1 MQKRDDQYWE
11 RKMQVF
17 LHDPMD
23 KALRIQGHE
32 ERAGR
37 IADAFGIGTASK
49 SDVRL
54 FDIIAAGLDRANLP
68 GYSSND
74 AQNGAVD
81 FSAQPQITHPI
92 TPGRLTFSEKF
103 STADQTNRQIVD
115 IVHQD
120 TASTEIRWDKQTYF
134 SYLFFVLRK
143 RLIAE
148 NAGNLG
154 FLWDRIP
161 ADSRIPDHSIW
172 NHAAMVSAIHTCVK
186 ESDLHRASMMV
197 FSLTP
202 VQPFIT
208 KTRKLRDHWV
218 ASVMLSWLSFEG
230 IRLVMNRLGP
240 DHILYP
246 SLQDQPLVEAGLAE
260 DFSRLL
266 QDCQEKTGL
275 IKDKTIASFPNK
287 FVFLAPAGREQAIA
301 REIQERIESR
311 WQTLAR
317 TVLQWLDKDN
327 PDLEEV
333 FQRQTTDFWQFN
345 WAGAHLVDLKGRDM
359 VDTLFDRQKFNDI
372 FETIQAFSRTCSD
385 AGYAYPV
392 THSLVQSVMAASK
405 NVPFTN
411 RSPEPGIKCPVCGE
425 FEILHGMSLKTDDPG
440 EYKKGADRFWNHIAG
455 RSGGALIKEGEA
467 LCSICAIKRLGPLAL
482 ATHDKAHILN
492 DIFKDESFPST
503 TEMATFEYRESL
515 RQEGKL
521 PPCRQNG
528 QLDPVEK
535 DLIDG
540 WHEAGQDTGRSET
553 DLYYAILMMDGDKM
567 GDLVNGTTIAAKW
580 KDVLHPELV
589 ERYTQNRLTTYRQ
602 LWMDEGYLDKQ
613 RILSP
618 ALHTTL
624 SESLGAFSLYV
635 VPRIIRQ
642 CRGRLIYA
650 GGDDVA
656 AVLPLSRAL
665 EAADQIRQVYRM
677 PFITLDETSGIHAL
691 GKETSG
697 QNPIFTMPG
706 KGKGISISGAVL
718 VCHHKQPLRGA
729 LEEAHLLLDQAAKEK
744 QGRNAVAIRLKKRS
758 GQSRDFAAK
767 WDAENIFCKGSK
779 PRKSVV
785 SSFMGVQEAYAREEL
800 SGTLIYRLPELEV
813 MVRSV
818 LDNTDQSLGTEK
830 IDQILRI
837 FAREILHS
845 GSLGNC
851 YPGKENDV
859 RRKEIAAGIA
869 ADLAG
874 ITIQWEKGSNRAP
887 GRWRYNAEAPVIARY
902 LSRGGATA

>member
-11 RKMQVF
+11 RKMQIF

-49 SDVRL
+49 SDVGL

-68 GYSSND
+68 GYSPND

-81 FSAQPQITHPI
+81 FVKYPQITHPI
-92 TPGRLTFSEKF
+92 TPGLLTFSEKF

-115 IVHQD
+115 IIHQD
-120 TASTEIRWDKQTYF
+120 TASTDIRWDKQTYF
-134 SYLFFVLRK
+134 NYLFFVLRK

-161 ADSRIPDHSIW
+161 ADSRISDHSIW

-186 ESDLHRASMMV
+186 ESDLNQASMMV

-218 ASVMLSWLSFEG
+218 ASVILSWFSFEG
-230 IRLVMNRLGP
+230 IRTVMDWLGP

-246 SLQDQPLVEAGLAE
+246 SLQDQPLVEAALAE
-260 DFSRLL
+260 YFGRLI

-275 IKDKTIASFPNK
+275 FKDKTVASFPNK
-287 FVFLAPAGREQAIA
+287 FVFLAPAGQEQAIA
-301 REIQERIESR
+301 RHIQEGIEAR
-311 WQTLAR
+311 WQALAK
-317 TVLQWLDKDN
+317 TILHWLDKDN
-327 PDLEEV
+327 PDLAEV
-333 FQRQTTDFWQFN
+333 FQRQAANFWQFN
-345 WAGAHLVDLKGRDM
+345 WTGAHLVDLKHRDM
-359 VDTLFDRQKFNDI
+359 VDTLFDQGKFNNI
-372 FETIQAFSRTCSD
+372 FETIQAFSRTYPD
-385 AGYAYPV
+385 ADYVYPV

-405 NVPFTN
+405 SVPYTN
-411 RSPEPGIKCPVCGE
+411 RVPEPGIKCPVCGE
-425 FEILHGMSLKTDDPG
+425 FEILHGMSLKTDHPG
-440 EYKKGADRFWNHIAG
+440 EYKKGADRFWNRIAG
-455 RSGGALIKEGEA
+455 RSGGFLIKEGEA

-482 ATHDKAHILN
+482 ATHDKGHILN
-492 DIFKDESFPST
+492 DIFKDETFPST

-515 RQEGKL
+515 RKEGKL
-521 PPCRQNG
+521 PPRRQNS
-528 QLDPVEK
+528 QLDPMEK
-535 DLIDG
+535 DLING
-540 WHEAGQDTGRSET
+540 WHDAGQETGKSET

-589 ERYTQNRLTTYRQ
+589 KRYTKNRLTTYRQ

-618 ALHTTL
+618 ALHATL
-624 SESLGAFSLYV
+624 SESLGTFSLYV
-635 VPRIIRQ
+635 VPRIIHQ

-656 AVLPLSRAL
+656 AVLPLSRAF
-665 EAADQIRQVYRM
+665 EAADRIRQVYRM
-677 PFITLDETSGIHAL
+677 PFITLDGSEVCSL
-691 GKETSG
+691 ENETSG
-697 QNPIFTMPG
+697 QQPVLLMPG
-706 KGKGISISGAVL
+706 DGPDISISGAVL
-718 VCHHKQPLRGA
+718 ICHHKQPLRGA
-729 LEEAHLLLDQAAKEK
+729 LEEAHQLLDQVAKQK
-744 QGRNAVAIRLKKRS
+744 QGRNAVVIRLKKRS

-767 WDAENIFCKGSK
+767 WDAENIFSTGTGLK
-779 PRKSVV
+779 KSVV
-785 SSFMGVQEAYAREEL
+785 SSFMGVQEAYTREEL

-818 LDNTDQSLGTEK
+818 LSHAGQPLSAEK
-830 IDQILRI
+830 IDRILRI

-845 GSLGNC
+845 GSLGKR
-851 YPGKENDV
+851 YPGKENDA
-859 RRKEIAAGIA
+859 RRREVAVGIA
-869 ADLAG
+869 TDLAG
-874 ITIQWEKGSNRAP
+874 ITIQWETGSDRAP
-887 GRWRYNAEAPVIARY
+887 GRWHYNAQAPVIARY

>member
-37 IADAFGIGTASK
+37 IADAFGIGTALK
-49 SDVRL
+49 SDMGL

-68 GYSSND
+68 GYSPND

-81 FSAQPQITHPI
+81 FVEHPQITHPI
-92 TPGRLTFSEKF
+92 TPGGLKFTEKF
-103 STADQTNRQIVD
+103 STADQTNRQVID
-115 IVHQD
+115 IILQD
-120 TASTEIRWDKQTYF
+120 TASTDIRWDKQTYF
-134 SYLFFVLRK
+134 NYLFFVLRK
-143 RLIAE
+143 RLVSE

-186 ESDLHRASMMV
+186 ESDLNQASMMV
-197 FSLTP
+197 FSLAP
-202 VQPFIT
+202 VQPFIA
-208 KTRKLRDHWV
+208 KTRKLRDHWA
-218 ASVMLSWLSFEG
+218 ASVILSWLSFEG
-230 IRLVMNRLGP
+230 IRQVMDRLGP

-246 SLQDQPLVEAGLAE
+246 SLQDQPLVESALVEHFGPV
-260 DFSRLL
+260 L
-266 QDCQEKTGL
+266 QDCQKKTGL
-275 IKDKTIASFPNK
+275 IKDKTVASFPNK
-287 FVFLAPAGREQAIA
+287 FVFLAPAGQEQAIA
-301 REIQERIESR
+301 KDIQEGIESR
-311 WQTLAR
+311 WQALAK
-317 TVLQWLDKDN
+317 TVLDWLDKDN
-327 PDLEEV
+327 KDLAAV
-333 FQRQTTDFWQFN
+333 FHRQTANFWQFN
-345 WAGAHLVDLKGRDM
+345 WAGAHLVDLKHRDM
-359 VDTLFDRQKFNDI
+359 VDTLFDKQKFNGI
-372 FETIQAFSRTCSD
+372 FETIQAFSRTYSD
-385 AGYAYPV
+385 ADHVYPV

-411 RSPEPGIKCPVCGE
+411 RAPEPGIKCPVCGE
-425 FEILHGMSLKTDDPG
+425 FEILHGMSLETDHPG
-440 EYKKGADRFWNHIAG
+440 EYKKGADRFWTGISN
-455 RSGGALIKEGEA
+455 RSGGSLIKDGEA
-467 LCSICAIKRLGPLAL
+467 LCSICAIKRLAPLAL
-482 ATHDKAHILN
+482 ATHDKGHILN

-515 RQEGKL
+515 RSEGKL
-521 PPCRQNG
+521 PPCRKNG
-528 QLDPVEK
+528 DLDPMEK

-540 WHEAGQDTGRSET
+540 WHETGQDTGGSET

-567 GDLVNGTTIAAKW
+567 GDLVNGTTVAARW

-589 ERYTQNRLTTYRQ
+589 KKYTENRLNTFRQ
-602 LWMDEGYLDKQ
+602 LWVDEQYLDRQ

-618 ALHTTL
+618 ALHATL
-624 SESLGAFSLYV
+624 SESLGAFSLYA
-635 VPRIIRQ
+635 VPRIIQQ

-656 AVLPLSRAL
+656 AVLPLSRAF

-677 PFITLDETSGIHAL
+677 PFITLDESGICSL
-691 GKETSG
+691 DNETTG
-697 QNPIFTMPG
+697 QKPILLMPG
-706 KGKGISISGAVL
+706 KGAGISISGAVL
-718 VCHHKQPLRGA
+718 ICHHKQPLRGA
-729 LEEAHLLLDQAAKEK
+729 LEEAHQLLDQTAKDK

-758 GQSRDFAAK
+758 GQSRDFAVK
-767 WDAENIFCKGSK
+767 WDAENIFSTGTET
-779 PRKSVV
+779 PKSVV
-785 SSFMGVQEAYAREEL
+785 TSFSGVQTAYSKEEL

-813 MVRSV
+813 MIRSV
-818 LDNTDQSLGTEK
+818 LNGTGNNLSIEK

-845 GSLGNC
+845 GSLGKR
-851 YPGKENDV
+851 YPGKENEA
-859 RRKEIAAGIA
+859 RHKEIATGIA
-869 ADLAG
+869 EDLAG
-874 ITIQWEKGSNRAP
+874 ITIQWETGSDRAA
-887 GRWRYNAEAPVIARY
+887 GSWRYNAQAPVIARY

>member
-1 MQKRDDQYWE
+1 
-11 RKMQVF
+11 MQVF

-49 SDVRL
+49 SDVGL

-68 GYSSND
+68 GYSPND
-74 AQNGAVD
+74 TQNGAVD
-81 FSAQPQITHPI
+81 FAEHPQITHPI
-92 TPGRLTFSEKF
+92 APGRLIFSEKF
-103 STADQTNRQIVD
+103 SSADQTNRQIVD
-115 IVHQD
+115 IIHQD
-120 TASTEIRWDKQTYF
+120 TASTDVRWDKQTYF
-134 SYLFFVLRK
+134 NYLFFVLRR
-143 RLIAE
+143 RLIVE

-154 FLWDRIP
+154 FLWNRIP

-172 NHAAMVSAIHTCVK
+172 NHAAMVSAIHTCVR
-186 ESDLHRASMMV
+186 ESDLHRVSMMV

-230 IRLVMNRLGP
+230 IRQVMNLLGP
-240 DHILYP
+240 DHVLYP
-246 SLQDQPLVEAGLAE
+246 SLQDQPLVESGLAE
-260 DFSRLL
+260 HFGRLL
-266 QDCQEKTGL
+266 LDCQERTGL
-275 IKDKTIASFPNK
+275 FRDKTVASFPNK
-287 FVFLAPAGREQAIA
+287 FVFLAPAGQEQAIA
-301 REIQERIESR
+301 ADIQKRIKSCWEEV
-311 WQTLAR
+311 AR
-317 TVLQWLDKDN
+317 TVLKWMDKDN
-327 PDLEEV
+327 PDLEEI
-333 FQRQTTDFWQFN
+333 FQRQTANFWQFN
-345 WAGAHLVDLKGRDM
+345 WAGAHLVDLKHRDM
-359 VDTLFDRQKFNDI
+359 VDTLFERQKFNDI
-372 FETIQAFSRTCSD
+372 FETIQAFSRTYPD
-385 AGYAYPV
+385 ADYVYPV

-405 NVPFTN
+405 NVPFSD
-411 RSPEPGIKCPVCGE
+411 RAPEPGIKCPVCGE

-440 EYKKGADRFWNHIAG
+440 EYKNGADRFWKRIAG
-455 RSGGALIKEGEA
+455 RAGGSLIKEGEA
-467 LCSICAIKRLGPLAL
+467 LCGICAIKRLGPLAL
-482 ATHDKAHILN
+482 AIHDKTHILN

-515 RQEGKL
+515 RKQGKL

-528 QLDPVEK
+528 ELDPMEK
-535 DLIDG
+535 DMIEG
-540 WHEAGQDTGRSET
+540 WHDDGQDTGGSET

-580 KDVLHPELV
+580 KHVLHPELV
-589 ERYTQNRLTTYRQ
+589 ERYTKNRLTTYRQ
-602 LWMDEGYLDKQ
+602 LWVDEGYLDKQ

-618 ALHTTL
+618 ALHATL
-624 SESLGAFSLYV
+624 SESLGAFSLHV

-656 AVLPLSRAL
+656 AVLPLSRAF
-665 EAADQIRQVYRM
+665 EAADQIQQAYRM
-677 PFITLDETSGIHAL
+677 PFITLSENGIQSLDCEA
-691 GKETSG
+691 GSE
-697 QNPIFTMPG
+697 NPILSMPG
-706 KGKGISISGAVL
+706 KGDGISISGAIL
-718 VCHHKQPLRGA
+718 ICHHKQPLRGA
-729 LEEAHLLLDQAAKEK
+729 LEEAHRLLDQAAKEK

-758 GQSRDFAAK
+758 GQFRDFAVN
-767 WDAENIFCKGSK
+767 WDDENIFCKGAE
-779 PRKSVV
+779 PRKSVI
-785 SSFMGVQEAYAREEL
+785 SSFMGVQAAYAKDEL
-800 SGTLIYRLPELEV
+800 SGTLIYRLPELAV

-818 LDNTDQSLGTEK
+818 LNNAEQTLGAEK

-845 GSLGNC
+845 GSLSKR
-851 YPGKENDV
+851 YPGKENDN
-859 RRKEIAAGIA
+859 RRKEVAVGIA

-874 ITIQWEKGSNRAP
+874 VTIQWEHGSNRAP
-887 GRWRYNAEAPVIARY
+887 GHWRYNAQAPVIARY

>member
-1 MQKRDDQYWE
+1 MQKREDQYWE

-49 SDVRL
+49 SDVGL

-68 GYSSND
+68 GYSPNA

-81 FSAQPQITHPI
+81 FAQHPQITHPI
-92 TPGRLTFSEKF
+92 APGRLTFSEKF
-103 STADQTNRQIVD
+103 STADQINRQIVD
-115 IVHQD
+115 IIHQD
-120 TASTEIRWDKQTYF
+120 TKSTDIRWDKQTYF
-134 SYLFFVLRK
+134 NYLFFVLRK

-148 NAGNLG
+148 NTGNLG

-202 VQPFIT
+202 VQPFIA

-230 IRLVMNRLGP
+230 IRQVMNRLGP

-246 SLQDQPLVEAGLAE
+246 SLQDQPLVEAGLSE
-260 DFSRLL
+260 HFGRLF

-275 IKDKTIASFPNK
+275 FKDKTVASFPNK
-287 FVFLAPAGREQAIA
+287 FVFLAPAGQEEAIA
-301 REIQERIESR
+301 RDIQERIESR
-311 WQTLAR
+311 WQALAR

-333 FQRQTTDFWQFN
+333 FLRQTGNFWQFN
-345 WAGAHLVDLKGRDM
+345 WAGAHLVDLKHRDM

-372 FETIQAFSRTCSD
+372 FDTIKAFSRTYAD
-385 AGYAYPV
+385 ADYVYPV

-405 NVPFTN
+405 NVPFTD
-411 RSPEPGIKCPVCGE
+411 RAPEPGIKCPVCGE

-440 EYKKGADRFWNHIAG
+440 EYKNGADLFWKRIAG
-455 RSGGALIKEGEA
+455 RSGGTLIKEGEA

-482 ATHDKAHILN
+482 AAHDKAHLLN

-503 TEMATFEYRESL
+503 TEIATFEYRESL

-521 PPCRQNG
+521 PPCRKNG

-535 DLIDG
+535 DLIEG
-540 WHEAGQDTGRSET
+540 WHDAGQDIGDSET

-567 GDLVNGTTIAAKW
+567 GDLVNGTTIAARW

-589 ERYTQNRLTTYRQ
+589 ERYTENRLTTCRQ
-602 LWMDEGYLDKQ
+602 LWMDEGYLDRQ

-618 ALHTTL
+618 ALHATL
-624 SESLGAFSLYV
+624 SESLGAFSLYA

-656 AVLPLSRAL
+656 AVLPLSRAF
-665 EAADQIRQVYRM
+665 EAADQIRQAYGM
-677 PFITLDETSGIHAL
+677 PFITLDKIGGIQAL
-691 GKETSG
+691 DKETSG
-697 QNPIFTMPG
+697 QNPIFPMPG
-706 KGKGISISGAVL
+706 KGKRISISGAVL
-718 VCHHKQPLRGA
+718 ICHHKQPLRGA
-729 LEEAHLLLDQAAKEK
+729 LEEAHRLLDQAAKEK
-744 QGRNAVAIRLKKRS
+744 QGRNAVAVRLKKRS
-758 GQSRDFAAK
+758 GQSRDFAVN
-767 WDAENIFCKGSK
+767 WDAENIFCQGAN
-779 PRKSVV
+779 PRKTVV
-785 SSFMGVQEAYAREEL
+785 SSFMGVQKAYTREEL
-800 SGTLIYRLPELEV
+800 SGTLIYRLPELAV

-818 LDNTDQSLGTEK
+818 LDDTGPPLAAEK

-845 GSLGNC
+845 GSLGKR
-851 YPGKENDV
+851 YPGKGNDA
-859 RRKEIAAGIA
+859 RRKEVAAAIA
-869 ADLAG
+869 ADIAG
-874 ITIQWEKGSNRAP
+874 ITIQWENGSSRAP
-887 GRWRYNAEAPVIARY
+887 GRWRYNAQAPVIARY